1 MWAPQLADATVDWL
15 AACRPWICSSSLT
28 RSASEVLM
36 ILHPDAHLAD
46 GEELKLTDIYITCTI
61 AWAV

>member
-1 MWAPQLADATVDWL
+1 MWAGQLADATVDWL
-15 AACRPWICSSSLT
+15 AACRGFCSSSLT

-36 ILHPDAHLAD
+36 ILHSDARLAD
-46 GEELKLTDIYITCTI
+46 GEELKLIGIYITCTI